1 MKRIDF
7 FKHIV
12 LGSIS
17 LSFLKSSEG
26 NASKGVREIRLSSPC
41 IAGFHYYQGKEV
53 ENQLREGDQLSL
65 KREPQN
71 RYDRNAVEVY
81 LKSKKLGYLPRK
93 ENKIIARMMDQGI
106 NIKGRLMK
114 INFGSA
120 PYQKVM
126 TEIFYEEAQLN
137 N

>member
-26 NASKGVREIRLSSPC
+26 NASKGVREIRLCSPYT
-41 IAGFHYYQGKEV
+41 AGFQYYHGPEV

-65 KREPQN
+65 KRELQN
-71 RYDRNAVEVY
+71 RYDQYAVEVY
-81 LKSKKLGYLPRK
+81 LEQEKLGYLPRK
-93 ENKIIARMMDQGI
+93 ENKIIARMMDQGV
-106 NIKGRLMK
+106 NVGGRIMK
-114 INFGSA
+114 INSGSMS
-120 PYQKVM
+120 YHKVM
-126 TEIFYEEAQLN
+126 IDIFYEEV
-137 N
+137 